1 MSVLGTSVAM
11 LCDFPNL
18 DERWLSRPKPPTPTH
33 FQALDIS
40 LTAAQGTAKDPLGAD
55 EERSP
60 WL

>member
-11 LCDFPNL
+11 LCDFPSL

-33 FQALDIS
+33 LQALAVS
-40 LTAAQGTAKDPLGAD
+40 LTVAQGRAKDPLGAD
-55 EERSP
+55 EERSL